1 MYNTYIYSCLF
12 HSTSKRINSTICKLF
27 AAKYSTEFTT
37 TNGLSPTTSQKSDGD
52 SNTTT
57 IVVVVLVV
65 ITLLIIIAAIV
76 YTLYKKGYFS
86 KKDGLH
92 RMRSIVNPG
101 YGQLDE
107 MADSVSI
114 KLQVSKWTSNIMPYI
129 DY

>member
-1 MYNTYIYSCLF
+1 MRKYFIAQF
-12 HSTSKRINSTICKLF
+12 STTL
-27 AAKYSTEFTT
+27 TT
-37 TNGLSPTTSQKSDGD
+37 TNGVSPTTSNAPNGD

-65 ITLLIIIAAIV
+65 ITLLIIIAAV
-76 YTLYKKGYFS
+76 LYTLYKKGYFS

-92 RMRSIVNPG
+92 RIRSIVNPG

-114 KLQVSKWTSNIMPYI
+114 KLQVLKRH
-129 DY
+129 